1 MPTFNLMKDVQQ
13 DHLRIKQLREELHAH
28 NHRYYVLA
36 SPTIADREF
45 DALLEELAHLESQ
58 HPELDDPASPTQ
70 RVGGDL
76 TDRFEKVAHRSPMLS
91 LSNTYN
97 AEEVQAWVRR
107 IHEALPEE
115 AVEFVMELKYDGVAI
130 SLWYE
135 QGRLVRALTRG
146 DGSQGEDVRANVA
159 TIRSVPL
166 VLQESAP
173 ESLEIRG
180 EIFFPWPAF
189 EALNRRR
196 DAAGEPLFA
205 NPRNTAAGT
214 LKLQDSK
221 VVATRPLDCM
231 LYNVDEGIAAS
242 AGLQKHSEAVQEA
255 GNWGFRIPTNR
266 RLEVANSVEDIL
278 AFVKHWDDARHA
290 LDFAIDGIVIKVNQ
304 YSLRARLGMTAKSP
318 RWAIAYKFETEQAV
332 TQLKDIVCQVGRTGA
347 ITPVA
352 ELEPV
357 LLNGTVVKRAS
368 LHNADQ
374 IAKLGV
380 KVGDDV
386 LVEKGGEI
394 IPKIVGL
401 ARPEESLGGLFAPA
415 PFAFPTS
422 CPECGTTLVRSEGEA
437 QHYCPNAQACP
448 PQVRGRIEHFI
459 GRKAMNIDGL
469 GEETVAQLVEA
480 GLVRHPGDLYRL
492 KEEDL
497 LPLERMA
504 QKSVDNLLTS
514 IEASKEV
521 PFERV
526 LFALGIRHVGETVAK
541 KLAQAL
547 GHVEAFKVAT
557 EEGLLALDE
566 VGPVIANQLVEQ
578 FSDPQ
583 FLALLDDLSKAG
595 LKMEAEKQEALG
607 EALAGEVVVVSGVF
621 RQVSRNEAKALVAQH
636 GGRLASSISS
646 KTTLVWAGDNMGPSK
661 RQKAEALG
669 VAIVSEAELLA
680 RINWSE

>member
-13 DHLRIKQLREELHAH
+13 AHLRIKQLREELHAH

-58 HPELDDPASPTQ
+58 HPELDDPASPTL

-97 AEEVQAWVRR
+97 AEEVQAWVQR

-180 EIFFPWPAF
+180 EIFFPWPEF

-196 DAAGEPLFA
+196 EAAGEPLFA

-231 LYNVDEGIAAS
+231 LYNVDEVVAAS

-278 AFVKHWDDARHA
+278 AFVKHWDNARHA

-304 YSLRARLGMTAKSP
+304 YNLRTRLGMTAKSP

-415 PFAFPTS
+415 PYAFPTS
-422 CPECGTTLVRSEGEA
+422 CPECGMALVRAEGEA

-521 PFERV
+521 SFERV
-526 LFALGIRHVGETVAK
+526 ELV
-541 KLAQAL
+541 Q
-547 GHVEAFKVAT
+547 
-557 EEGLLALDE
+557 LLSYY
-566 VGPVIANQLVEQ
+566 
-578 FSDPQ
+578 F
-583 FLALLDDLSKAG
+583 
-595 LKMEAEKQEALG
+595 
-607 EALAGEVVVVSGVF
+607 
-621 RQVSRNEAKALVAQH
+621 
-636 GGRLASSISS
+636 SSIF
-646 KTTLVWAGDNMGPSK
+646 V
-661 RQKAEALG
+661 
-669 VAIVSEAELLA
+669 
-680 RINWSE
+680 

>member
-13 DHLRIKQLREELHAH
+13 AHLRIKQLREELHAH

-58 HPELDDPASPTQ
+58 HPELDDPASPTL

-97 AEEVQAWVRR
+97 AEEVQAWVQR

-180 EIFFPWPAF
+180 EIFFPWPEF

-196 DAAGEPLFA
+196 EAAGEPLFA

-231 LYNVDEGIAAS
+231 LYNVDEGVAAS
-242 AGLQKHSEAVQEA
+242 AGLQRHSEAVQAA

-278 AFVKHWDDARHA
+278 AFVKHWDNARHA

-304 YSLRARLGMTAKSP
+304 YNLRTRLGMTAKSP

-415 PFAFPTS
+415 PYAFPTS
-422 CPECGTTLVRSEGEA
+422 CPECGMALVRAEGEA

-521 PFERV
+521 SFERV

-547 GHVEAFKVAT
+547 GNVEAFKVAT

-607 EALAGEVVVVSGVF
+607 DALAGEVVVVSGVF
-621 RQVSRNEAKALVAQH
+621 RQVSRNEAKALVGQH